1 MDPDSPL
8 VATVIATA
16 AVCADC
22 IAIKVGRAV
31 TRVDEVLVQM
41 RSTVIVT
48 SSVAR
53 CDSCRR
59 QTVVHQLG

>member
-16 AVCADC
+16 AVCAVC
-22 IAIKVGRAV
+22 IAVKVGLAV
-31 TRVDEVLVQM
+31 TRVDEALVQV
-41 RSTVIVT
+41 RSTIIVT
-48 SSVAR
+48 SRVAP
-53 CDSCRR
+53 CDSCRK

>member
-22 IAIKVGRAV
+22 IAVKVGLA
-31 TRVDEVLVQM
+31 VDEALVQV
-41 RSTVIVT
+41 RGTVIVT
-48 SSVAR
+48 SRVAP
-53 CDSCRR
+53 CDSCRK